1 MISPATRR
9 KPILS
14 MRHMVQWCALSLFLL
29 VPSLALAQQH
39 LLVAEESTSA
49 VAFRSQ
55 VGRVLTFICPANVAT
70 NREIWGKDVYL
81 VDSPVCTAAAHAGVF
96 TPGVS
101 GRVTIVMGPGAASFE
116 GIGRNGVKSS
126 SYGPGDSTYSF
137 KSGEMGQIDWITTL
151 ERIPDDFHSPLTLLC
166 PPKGNTDAYVWGTDV
181 YTASSAICVAA
192 VHAGVITLDAGGRV
206 TVALQPKQETFIG
219 RDRNKVLSRD
229 WTNWDFMSYGQ
240 PYRLS
245 AASLSSSGGGPRT
258 IKLSG
263 FTASGT
269 AVPIVPRTI
278 QLSGFT
284 AVGTA
289 TSIAPRTI
297 KLPGW
302 TGSGDLKIP

>member
-1 MISPATRR
+1 
-9 KPILS
+9 
-14 MRHMVQWCALSLFLL
+14 MRQLIQWCASSLLL
-29 VPSLALAQQH
+29 LAPSLALAQQH

-55 VGRVLTFICPANVAT
+55 VGRVVTFICPANILT
-70 NREIWGKDVYL
+70 NREIWGTDVYH
-81 VDSPVCTAAAHAGVF
+81 VDSPVCTAAAHAGLF
-96 TPGVS
+96 TPGIS
-101 GRVTIVMGPGAASFE
+101 GQVTIVIGQGAKLFE
-116 GIGRNGVKSS
+116 GTGRNGVKSS

-137 KSGEMGQIDWITTL
+137 IKSGEPGQIDWFTTL
-151 ERIPDDFHSPLTLLC
+151 DRVPDDFHAPITVVC
-166 PPKGNTDAYVWGTDV
+166 PPKGTADWYVWGTDI

-192 VHAGVITLDAGGRV
+192 VHAGAVTLETGGRV

-219 RDRNKVLSRD
+219 SERNKILSQK

-245 AASLSSSGGGPRT
+245 AASLSLSGGGPRT
-258 IKLSG
+258 IRLAG
-263 FTASGT
+263 FTAAGS
-269 AVPIVPRTI
+269 APVIVPRKI

-289 TSIAPRTI
+289 TLIVPRSI

-302 TGSGDLKIP
+302 TGSGDLKTP